1 MFKKTSH
8 TVQAH
13 TGLAVFQLQFLGIC
27 NSKKKYCQITTT
39 VAWSHL
45 SVVGHTG
52 RLGVVTVGMNGKLI
66 LVLM

>member
-27 NSKKKYCQITTT
+27 NSKKNIAKSQQQLPGAT
-39 VAWSHL
+39 
-45 SVVGHTG
+45 
-52 RLGVVTVGMNGKLI
+52 
-66 LVLM
+66 